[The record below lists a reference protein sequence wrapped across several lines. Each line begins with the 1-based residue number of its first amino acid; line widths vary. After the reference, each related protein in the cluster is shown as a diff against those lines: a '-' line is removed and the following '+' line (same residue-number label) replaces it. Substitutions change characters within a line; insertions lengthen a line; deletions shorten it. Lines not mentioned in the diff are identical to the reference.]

1 MYGYGRRADGARDLP
16 VVPPIPPV
24 GLRELREA
32 CGLSVYEVAE
42 RSGIGIGVLLR
53 LEAGTGLAHP
63 VTVGRLAPVFGLTPS
78 ELHRRMRA
86 HRAPKGARG
95 LPSRAV

>member
-1 MYGYGRRADGARDLP
+1 MYGYGRRVDGARDLP
-16 VVPPIPPV
+16 IVPPIPPV

-42 RSGIGIGVLLR
+42 RSGVGIGVLLR
-53 LEAGTGLAHP
+53 LEAGNGPAHP
-63 VTVGRLAPVFGLTPS
+63 VTVGRLAPVLGLTPS
-78 ELHRRMRA
+78 ELHRRIRA

-95 LPSRAV
+95 LPSHAV